1 MTQTQ
6 TLPVMRNQTA
16 TLPGNAAVQIGK
28 SPRAR
33 VRNVTIAA
41 VVVVENVE
49 NVATSVATITVTTIA
64 VIMKTVAI
72 MNAAIMNAIT
82 MTAVIMTVTIAV
94 TIAVVA
100 VVVTRNVA
108 QFMSTSPSVVAVVVV
123 ATAS

>member
-72 MNAAIMNAIT
+72 MNAAIM
-82 MTAVIMTVTIAV
+82 TVTIAV

-108 QFMSTSPSVVAVVVV
+108 QFMSTSP
-123 ATAS
+123 